1 MFSDLI
7 FIMLLRS
14 SQTLYFPT
22 VCFKYM
28 KYAWLFTF
36 LQDCDK
42 PQSCGHQGE
51 NISVD
56 VLSVIFRCCTEA
68 LNVKHVVRVWLS
80 HCVHEAGSLCE
91 HELMFCCVMEKS
103 LLTLFLWRLLLW
115 CCLCGHDRWG
125 EGGFNDTGNSL
136 NSFWTR

>member
-1 MFSDLI
+1 MINNDKLLFSLKKSYITTERDSSDKAGTNLCSAEEMKQIIRELLRIIKAHVFSDSI
-7 FIMLLRS
+7 FIMLSRS

-42 PQSCGHQGE
+42 SQSCGHQGE

-68 LNVKHVVRVWLS
+68 LNVKHVVRV
-80 HCVHEAGSLCE
+80 
-91 HELMFCCVMEKS
+91 
-103 LLTLFLWRLLLW
+103 
-115 CCLCGHDRWG
+115 
-125 EGGFNDTGNSL
+125 
-136 NSFWTR
+136 